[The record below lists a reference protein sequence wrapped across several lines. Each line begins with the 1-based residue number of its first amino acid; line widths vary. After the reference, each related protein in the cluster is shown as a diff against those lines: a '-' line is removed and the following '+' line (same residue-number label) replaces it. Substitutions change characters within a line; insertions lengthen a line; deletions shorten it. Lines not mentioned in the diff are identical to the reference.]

1 MQIDV
6 PPVFL
11 QKPALPGLKKLTDA
25 EKMYAA
31 SQWQLMWRRF
41 RSHKL
46 ALIAGVVLAIMYL
59 MAILAPFLI
68 PYDPWEKSEFVY
80 AAPSSIHFIHEGKFV
95 GPFVYNTTMVMDNKT
110 WSRTFAEDTSVF
122 YPLRFFVN
130 GFEYDLLGFI
140 PGTLHLFDA
149 GEGHIFLMGTD
160 LMGRDLFSRVIW
172 AFQISLSIGL
182 VGVFVSFILGC
193 ILGGLSGFYG
203 GVIDMVTQRMI
214 EFINSIPTIPLWMA
228 LSAAVPP
235 TWDQIQVYMGIT
247 IILSL
252 RGWCGLARQVRSKLL
267 QMREEDFV
275 IAAKVAGTS
284 DWGIITRHLL
294 PGFMSILIVDLTLS
308 IPGMIMGETALSFL
322 MLGLRPPTVSWGTL
336 MQNAQNVSTLVS
348 HPWELYPAL
357 FVIIAVL
364 AFNFLGDGLRDAAD
378 PYSI

>member
-1 MQIDV
+1 
-6 PPVFL
+6 
-11 QKPALPGLKKLTDA
+11 
-25 EKMYAA
+25 
-31 SQWQLMWRRF
+31 
-41 RSHKL
+41 
-46 ALIAGVVLAIMYL
+46 
-59 MAILAPFLI
+59 
-68 PYDPWEKSEFVY
+68 
-80 AAPSSIHFIHEGKFV
+80 
-95 GPFVYNTTMVMDNKT
+95 
-110 WSRTFAEDTSVF
+110 
-122 YPLRFFVN
+122 
-130 GFEYDLLGFI
+130 
-140 PGTLHLFDA
+140 LFDA

-336 MQNAQNVSTLVS
+336 MQNAQNVSTLVA